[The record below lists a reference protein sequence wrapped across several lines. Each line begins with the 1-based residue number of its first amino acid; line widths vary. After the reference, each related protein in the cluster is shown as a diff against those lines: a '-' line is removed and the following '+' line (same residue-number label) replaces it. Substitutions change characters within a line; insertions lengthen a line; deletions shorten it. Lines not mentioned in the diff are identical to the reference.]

1 MLVVANECASILS
14 CLITISLE
22 FCRVRKGTTCLLKRK
37 QVVYCYLNL
46 INISKHTLDLLI
58 ESFLAT
64 KHSLGS
70 YYASISTFMLEVVL
84 KEGFNPLKGLPLKV
98 GRSL

>member
-1 MLVVANECASILS
+1 MLVVANKHTSVLS
-14 CLITISLE
+14 YLITISLE
-22 FCRVRKGTTCLLKRK
+22 LYRVHKGATCLLKHK
-37 QVVYCYLNL
+37 QVVYYSLNL

-70 YYASISTFMLEVVL
+70 YYTSVSTFILEVVL
-84 KEGFNPLKGLPLKV
+84 KEGFNLLKGLSLKV
-98 GRSL
+98 G